1 MLHDQAYNRPGFA
14 IRINFREFLMQVK
27 PDLFQGGW
35 MREHKSKIVILAD
48 LADLER

>member
-14 IRINFREFLMQVK
+14 IRINPGEFLMKVM

-48 LADLER
+48 LADRKR